1 MAVLFA
7 LLSATVYGAS
17 DYFGGRCSR
26 RLAASSLALGGELV
40 MLVCFTALALISS
53 DPAPTLN
60 TMLWSLV
67 AGVGGSLGV
76 LGLYFALAKG
86 NMTVVAPI
94 TGVVAALLPVVVGV
108 ATGERP
114 GTLAIGGILLAVGAV
129 AVVGGL
135 LDMERGLV
143 APATVLLAVVV
154 GGLFGLLF
162 TAYAQIASDA
172 GWWPI
177 AVARVSGVPILG
189 VAVTLDWR
197 RSGRVPFADRAW
209 LPAVLI
215 GVLGGG
221 ANGLYLAATRRG
233 LLSIVAVVVA
243 LYPATT
249 VMLAAR
255 LDHERPSRP
264 QVMGMLAAAVA
275 VALVTTG

>member
-1 MAVLFA
+1 MAVVLA
-7 LLSATVYGAS
+7 LLSAIVYGAA
-17 DYFGGRCSR
+17 DYFGGRNSR
-26 RLAASSLALGGELV
+26 RFAASSLALGGELV
-40 MLVCFTALALISS
+40 MLVGFAALALLS
-53 DPAPTLN
+53 DDITPTGS
-60 TMLWSLV
+60 TVLWSLL

-94 TGVVAALLPVVVGV
+94 TGVVAALLPVGVGL

-114 GTLAIGGILLAVGAV
+114 GTLAIIGIALAVGAV

-135 LDMERGLV
+135 FDMDRGLV

-154 GGLFGLLF
+154 GALFGLLF
-162 TAYAQIASDA
+162 TAYAQIDGDA

-177 AVARVSGVPILG
+177 AIARVSGVPILS
-189 VAVTLDWR
+189 VAVALDWR
-197 RSGRVPFADRAW
+197 RRGRVPFTGGAW
-209 LPAVLI
+209 LPAAMI
-215 GVLGGG
+215 GLLGGA
-221 ANGLYLAATRRG
+221 ANGFYLAASRRG

-249 VMLAAR
+249 VMLAAW
-255 LDHERPSRP
+255 LDHERPSRS
-264 QVMGMLAAAVA
+264 QLIGMVGAAVA